1 MTSVVIKLNNQEQ
14 VSQAVSAY
22 VTWLRAEHPE
32 VERVIWFGSRVK
44 GLPTPGSD
52 VDLCIVIKSSA
63 KSRRD
68 RIPDYLP
75 VGFPVG
81 IDLFV
86 FTSAEFAKLHETSP
100 SWYEVILAGR
110 EM

>member
-14 VSQAVSAY
+14 VAQAVSAY

-32 VERVIWFGSRVK
+32 VERVIWFGSRVN
-44 GLPTPGSD
+44 GLPSPGSD
-52 VDLCIVIKSSA
+52 VDLCIVIKSSN

-68 RIPDYLP
+68 RMPDYLP

-81 IDLFV
+81 VDLFIYTV
-86 FTSAEFAKLHETSP
+86 AEFTILKESSP
-100 SWYEVILAGR
+100 SWYGVIIAGR

>member
-14 VSQAVSAY
+14 VAQAVSAY

-32 VERVIWFGSRVK
+32 VERVIWFGSRVN
-44 GLPTPGSD
+44 GLPSPGSD
-52 VDLCIVIKSSA
+52 VDLCIVIKSSN

-68 RIPDYLP
+68 RMPDYLP

-81 IDLFV
+81 VDLFIYTV
-86 FTSAEFAKLHETSP
+86 AEFTVLKESSP
-100 SWYEVILAGR
+100 SWYEVIIAGR

>member
-14 VSQAVSAY
+14 VAQAVSAY

-32 VERVIWFGSRVK
+32 VERVIWFGSRVN

-52 VDLCIVIKSSA
+52 VDMCIIIKSSN

-81 IDLFV
+81 VDLFIYTV
-86 FTSAEFAKLHETSP
+86 AEFMVLKESSP
-100 SWYEVILAGR
+100 SWYEVIIAGR

>member
-1 MTSVVIKLNNQEQ
+1 MIKLNNQEQ
-14 VSQAVSAY
+14 VAQAVCAY
-22 VTWLRAEHPE
+22 VTWLRTEHPE
-32 VERVIWFGSRVK
+32 VEPVIWFGSRVN

-52 VDLCIVIKSSA
+52 VDPWFVSTSST

-81 IDLFV
+81 IDLSIYTSEE
-86 FTSAEFAKLHETSP
+86 FTELRESSP
-100 SWYEVILAGR
+100 SWYDVIIAGR